1 MGMLFGIELCLT
13 AIALALAYAAPQLG
27 SKWFAA
33 VEKSFGHLAR
43 KRDVAVLL
51 VGLLAVA
58 VRLALLPVLPVPQPA
73 IHDEFS
79 HLLTADT
86 LAHGRVSNPTHPMWI
101 HFESFHI
108 FFRPTY
114 ASMYPPGQGLMLAA
128 GTILGGHPFVAVCLS
143 IGIKCA
149 GICWMLV
156 AWLPPQS
163 ALLGGVLPI
172 FRLGVFSYWDN

>member
-58 VRLALLPVLPVPQPA
+58 VRLALLPV
-73 IHDEFS
+73 
-79 HLLTADT
+79 
-86 LAHGRVSNPTHPMWI
+86 
-101 HFESFHI
+101 
-108 FFRPTY
+108 
-114 ASMYPPGQGLMLAA
+114 YP
-128 GTILGGHPFVAVCLS
+128 
-143 IGIKCA
+143 
-149 GICWMLV
+149 
-156 AWLPPQS
+156 
-163 ALLGGVLPI
+163 
-172 FRLGVFSYWDN
+172 R